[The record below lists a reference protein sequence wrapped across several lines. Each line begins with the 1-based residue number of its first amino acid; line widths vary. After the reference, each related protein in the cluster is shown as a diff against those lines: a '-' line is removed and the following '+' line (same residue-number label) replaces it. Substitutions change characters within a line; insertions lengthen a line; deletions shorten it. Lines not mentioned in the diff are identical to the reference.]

1 MIDLVSKRFVY
12 LAFSLLIIIPGLIA
26 IFMGGLKAG
35 IDFTGGTRW
44 EVRPTA
50 EFSKSTERF
59 SAVLDEAGYTGA
71 LVKGGTL
78 SLLSATQPATDTTQ
92 GEVDTIIMDLPG
104 QLTAEAKADLE
115 DVLVSAGLV
124 EGHLV
129 TEVISPIT
137 DTNALTST
145 VLPSGTVTGTVTG
158 TQAAGATGTVTGTV
172 AGATGTVTGTQGV
185 GATGTVTG
193 TAVVEG
199 ETVTRNRINQES
211 EIDFRS
217 VGPTVGQELVG
228 RAFWAIMIASAAILL
243 YLTIVFRRVPNAFR
257 YGVCAIVALLH
268 DVLVVVGIF
277 AILGL
282 LFDVEIDA
290 LFITALLTVIGF
302 SVHDTIVVFDRTRE
316 NITKRRFE
324 RFEDVVNYS
333 LVQTLARSINTSIT
347 VLLTL
352 FALYLFGGGSIQNF
366 VLALLIGIM
375 SGTFSS
381 IFTASMLLVVW
392 EKREWSRFFGR
403 SQPPAEGTGRKAAA
417 ARR

>member
-1 MIDLVSKRFVY
+1 MIDLVGKRFLY

-26 IFMGGLKAG
+26 IFLGGLKAG

-44 EVRPTA
+44 EVRPVAEYATA
-50 EFSKSTERF
+50 TERF
-59 SAVLDEAGYTGA
+59 SALLDEQGFDGA

-78 SLLSATQPATDTTQ
+78 SLLSATQPTTDTTE
-92 GEVDTIIMDLPG
+92 GTVDTIIMDLPG
-104 QLTAEAKADLE
+104 QLSGEDKARLE
-115 DVLVSAGLV
+115 HALVEEGLV
-124 EGHLV
+124 AGSLV
-129 TEVISPIT
+129 TETVSIITGT
-137 DTNALTST
+137 DTLTAT
-145 VLPSGTVTGTVTG
+145 VLPTGTVTG
-158 TQAAGATGTVTGTV
+158 TQAVTATQ
-172 AGATGTVTGTQGV
+172 TVTGTQAV
-185 GATGTVTG
+185 AATGTVTG
-193 TAVVEG
+193 TAATDG
-199 ETVTRNRINQES
+199 TGAGTTGGGQGQTVARYSVDEAS

-217 VGPTVGQELVG
+217 VGPTVGRELVG
-228 RAFWAIMIASAAILL
+228 RAFWAIMIASLAILL
-243 YLTIVFRRVPNAFR
+243 YLTLVFRKVPNALR
-257 YGVCAIVALLH
+257 YGICAIIALLH
-268 DVLVVVGIF
+268 DVLVVLGIF

-316 NITKRRFE
+316 NIIKRRFE

-352 FALYLFGGGSIQNF
+352 VALYLFGGASIRNF
-366 VLALLIGIM
+366 VLTLLIGIM

-392 EKREWSRFFGR
+392 EKREWGRMFGR
-403 SQPPAEGTGRKAAA
+403 SGPPPAEGPTRRAAT

>member
-1 MIDLVSKRFVY
+1 MIDLVGKRFLY
-12 LAFSLLIIIPGLIA
+12 LGFSLLIIIPGLIA
-26 IFMGGLKAG
+26 VLLGGLKAG

-44 EVRPTA
+44 EVRPTQ
-50 EFSKSTERF
+50 EFATSTERF
-59 SAVLDEAGYTGA
+59 NAVLEEEGFDGA

-78 SLLSATQPATDTTQ
+78 SLLGATQPGTDGDT
-92 GEVDTIIMDLPG
+92 VDTIIMDLPG
-104 QLTAEAKADLE
+104 QLLAEDKARLE
-115 DVLVSAGLV
+115 NRFVSDKMVAGS
-124 EGHLV
+124 LV
-129 TEVISPIT
+129 TEQVQNPAT
-137 DTNALTST
+137 PVTPTN
-145 VLPSGTVTGTVTG
+145 GTAVRTPVTGTITVTS
-158 TQAAGATGTVTGTV
+158 TTAAAGTPTVSATGTVTGT
-172 AGATGTVTGTQGV
+172 TGLGQ
-185 GATGTVTG
+185 
-193 TAVVEG
+193 
-199 ETVTRNRINQES
+199 TVTRYRIDQAS

-228 RAFWAIMIASAAILL
+228 RAFWAIMLASAAILI
-243 YLTIVFRRVPNAFR
+243 YLTLVFRKVPNAFR

-268 DVLVVVGIF
+268 DVLVVLGIF
-277 AILGL
+277 AILGI

-316 NITKRRFE
+316 NIMKRRFE

-352 FALYLFGGGSIQNF
+352 FALYLFGGASIRNF
-366 VLALLIGIM
+366 VLTLLIGIM

-392 EKREWSRFFGR
+392 EKREWRRLFGGGAG
-403 SQPPAEGTGRKAAA
+403 SEPPAQERRRTAS
-417 ARR
+417 AR